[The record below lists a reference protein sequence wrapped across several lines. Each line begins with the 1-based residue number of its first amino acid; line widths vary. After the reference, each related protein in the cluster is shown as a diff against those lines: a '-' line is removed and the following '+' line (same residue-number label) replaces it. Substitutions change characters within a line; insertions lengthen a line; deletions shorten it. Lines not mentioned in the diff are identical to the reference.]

1 MQSQIEDDGMN
12 RSNNLDRDEDVIA
25 LKKNFHSSNFL
36 FFEYLDQITVQISPS
51 ELLSVSNFLLKER
64 NFKQLSFLA
73 GVDCLELNLEY
84 RFKVVYSLLDFER
97 SKRIRLEVICEYDLM
112 PSLPSVCSVW
122 TGANYHESEAFDLVG
137 IQFEGHPN
145 LERIFTPE
153 GFEGFPHRKDFDV
166 SSETVEFSFRP
177 TPDGK
182 PSAKE

>member
-1 MQSQIEDDGMN
+1 MQSEIEDEGMTVEN
-12 RSNNLDRDEDVIA
+12 ILDHDEDVIA
-25 LKKNFHSSNFL
+25 LKKNFHDSNLL

-51 ELLSVSNFLLKER
+51 QILSVSKFLLKER

-73 GVDCLELNLEY
+73 GVDCLELNQEY

-97 SKRIRLEVICEYDLM
+97 SKRIRLEVICESDLI
-112 PSLPSVCSVW
+112 PSVPSVCSVW
-122 TGANYHESEAFDLVG
+122 AGANYHESEAFDLVG
-137 IQFEGHPN
+137 IHFEGHPN

-153 GFEGFPHRKDFDV
+153 EFEGFPHRKDFDV